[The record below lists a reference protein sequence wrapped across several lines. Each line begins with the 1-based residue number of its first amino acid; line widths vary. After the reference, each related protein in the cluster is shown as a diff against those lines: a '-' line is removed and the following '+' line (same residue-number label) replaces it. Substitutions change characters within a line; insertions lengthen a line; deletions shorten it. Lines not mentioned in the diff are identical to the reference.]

1 MEVLAALIVLGT
13 LVWIG
18 VMATVAWI
26 GDALIRLIQPDGA
39 DRPAL
44 HAAGPPLLLSSGQG
58 KHRPPGREAPRAAA

>member
-13 LVWIG
+13 LVGIG

-26 GDALIRLIQPDGA
+26 GDALIRLVQPDEDERRA
-39 DRPAL
+39 V

-58 KHRPPGREAPRAAA
+58 KHRPREPRAAA